1 MTKDP
6 KLDRLHSAP
15 LFAGC
20 DKKELERLAA
30 AIDIVEVEA
39 GKVLISQGAIHHEAF
54 VIESGEAE
62 VLVDGE
68 VVATIPAGEMI
79 GEIGLLSR
87 GHASATVKA
96 RTPLSVLIIPH
107 QRFDSI
113 AHDTPG
119 LGMAMAKELAK
130 RLQATDARL
139 H

>member
-1 MTKDP
+1 MSNDP
-6 KLDRLHSAP
+6 KLDRLQGAP
-15 LFAGC
+15 LFSGC
-20 DKKELERLAA
+20 DKKALGRLAS

-39 GKVLISQGAIHHEAF
+39 GRTLIKQGSIHHEAF

-62 VLVDGE
+62 VLVDNE

-79 GEIGLLSR
+79 GEIGLLTR
-87 GHASATVKA
+87 GQASATVKA
-96 RTPLSVLIIPH
+96 RTQMSLLIIPH

-119 LGMAMAKELAK
+119 IGMALATELAK

>member
-1 MTKDP
+1 MPKDP
-6 KLDRLHSAP
+6 KLDRLHGTP
-15 LFAGC
+15 LFAGS

-30 AIDIVEVEA
+30 VIDIVEVEA
-39 GKVLISQGAIHHEAF
+39 GRVLISQGAIHHEAF

-62 VLVDGE
+62 VLVDDN
-68 VVATIPAGEMI
+68 VVASIPAGEMI

-87 GHASATVKA
+87 GPASATVRA
-96 RTPLSVLIIPH
+96 RTVMSVLIIPH
-107 QRFDSI
+107 QRFDAI
-113 AHDTPG
+113 ARDTPG